1 MITLLLSRVN
11 NVATVG
17 IGQRKCLL
25 RGWSSQKLPVG
36 PQGEPLLLQPCSCT
50 RLTLRATRGEQRR
63 TETAVGERR
72 TPPRHRTTCH
82 SALLLNKAR

>member
-17 IGQRKCLL
+17 IGQRSALL
-25 RGWSSQKLPVG
+25 EAGAHKVLPVG

-50 RLTLRATRGEQRR
+50 RLTLRATRGEQRED
-63 TETAVGERR
+63 ETPVGERR
-72 TPPRHRTTCH
+72 TT
-82 SALLLNKAR
+82 